1 MKLTSTALCLT
12 ALSAAALVFADDM
25 VAMSATETKPMK
37 AGSMVPETKLVGM
50 DGKDVALASVLGGK
64 PTVLIFY
71 RGGWC
76 PYCNRHLA
84 DLMKVE
90 KDLVAKGYQL
100 IGISPDTAEE
110 LNKSMEK
117 EKLAYKLYSDSSA
130 DAMKKFGIA
139 FKVEDELVAK
149 YKNDYKIDL
158 EKASGQ
164 THHILPVPSVFVVD
178 PSGKIIYAYSNPDYR
193 VRLKGEEVLEAVES
207 AGWGRSAG
215 R

>member
-1 MKLTSTALCLT
+1 MKLTRTAFCIA
-12 ALSAAALVFADDM
+12 ALSAATLVFADDM
-25 VAMSATETKPMK
+25 DAMSATETKPAK
-37 AGSMVPETKLVGM
+37 VGAMVPEAKLVGM
-50 DGKDVALASVLGGK
+50 DGKEMTLASVLGGK

-76 PYCNRHLA
+76 PYCNKHLA
-84 DLMKVE
+84 DLMKVQ

-110 LNKSMEK
+110 LNKSKEK
-117 EKLAYKLYSDSSA
+117 ERLIYKLYSDSSA

-164 THHILPVPSVFVVD
+164 THHILPVPSVFVVN

-193 VRLKGEEVLEAVES
+193 VRLKGQDVLEAVES
-207 AGWGRSAG
+207 AG
-215 R
+215 

>member
-1 MKLTSTALCLT
+1 
-12 ALSAAALVFADDM
+12 
-25 VAMSATETKPMK
+25 
-37 AGSMVPETKLVGM
+37 M